1 MIARI
6 FQLSPAAVVFFPLPP
21 SLPLCV
27 VAAGRPGSGVLPHQ
41 QYPCWRRP
49 KGEST
54 CLRTIRSSWAAHSAP
69 RAPTETL
76 PSRSG
81 ETATTSRIVWFA
93 SVVCWWAGC
102 RGSPNPPIPTEES
115 SYYHL
120 GLDSD
125 IKYLSFTEFHARMQI
140 LLGAIHTMKCKHH
153 LLHSCFYIYGIVF
166 TSFGLYFAIK
176 HTYQSTVLSHMF
188 SAAGNHLFCLTHA
201 HTQTQ
206 PCGFSHVIN
215 LDTAQ
220 RWHWLIMCLW
230 SFMNAGV
237 Q

>member
-1 MIARI
+1 M
-6 FQLSPAAVVFFPLPP
+6 FFPLPP
-21 SLPLCV
+21 SLPPCV
-27 VAAGRPGSGVLPHQ
+27 VAAGRTGSGVLPHQ

-49 KGEST
+49 KGESAY
-54 CLRTIRSSWAAHSAP
+54 LRSIRSSWAVP
-69 RAPTETL
+69 L
-76 PSRSG
+76 GPSRSHRHAPEQIRGG

-125 IKYLSFTEFHARMQI
+125 IKYLSFTEFHSRMQI
-140 LLGAIHTMKCKHH
+140 FLVAFHTMKCKHH
-153 LLHSCFYIYGIVF
+153 LLHSCFYIYGIVFTVF

-188 SAAGNHLFCLTHA
+188 SAAGNHLFCLTHT
-201 HTQTQ
+201 HTQ

-230 SFMNAGV
+230 SFTTAGV